1 MADVDTMT
9 SIVPHALIMATRP
22 TMVPVKN
29 ATNQY
34 GHKAVLEKILNLN
47 FILTCTWIL
56 SRKHPSTI
64 MERDEKSFKQL
75 WSS

>member
-1 MADVDTMT
+1 
-9 SIVPHALIMATRP
+9 
-22 TMVPVKN
+22 MVPVKN
-29 ATNQY
+29 AINQY
-34 GHKAVLEKILNLN
+34 GHKAVLEKKILNLN

>member
-34 GHKAVLEKILNLN
+34 GHKAVLEKNLEFEFHFNLHLDFVKETPLNN
-47 FILTCTWIL
+47 YGK
-56 SRKHPSTI
+56 R
-64 MERDEKSFKQL
+64 
-75 WSS
+75 